1 MPPENVPVTVIVP
14 WRPAPSR
21 VPAFEFVLDW
31 YARRLPEFAV
41 KTVDT
46 DDDVFVLAACRNLG
60 IASADPDEVVVVCD
74 ADTLPEPEPLR
85 AAVAAART
93 SGLVHL
99 PYTEYRWL
107 GRSGDAQLRAG
118 VPAEECEH
126 ELVIGACSGVYVTTP
141 RTWARHGGQDERFR
155 GWGFE
160 DAAWYLAHGA
170 LLGQPPVQARGPGV
184 RPAPRRRGAG
194 GCALRRQRGAH
205 GALSRG
211 RGRPGRDGS
220 AGGGLAGGQQLV
232 GDRRA
237 GAFGLFSGDRPQQPG
252 FPTESRTALSA
263 AASSSTV
270 AAFGSSARPMP
281 VRSIAAAPAN

>member
-1 MPPENVPVTVIVP
+1 MPPENAPVTVIVP

-31 YARRLPEFAV
+31 YARRLPEFVV

-170 LLGQPPVQARGPGV
+170 LLGQPPVRHEGRV
-184 RPAPRRRGAG
+184 Y
-194 GCALRRQRGAH
+194 ALHHA
-205 GALSRG
+205 AE
-211 RGRPGRDGS
+211 
-220 AGGGLAGGQQLV
+220 V
-232 GDRRA
+232 RA
-237 GAFGLFSGDRPQQPG
+237 GAHYD
-252 FPTESRTALSA
+252 ASA
-263 AASSSTV
+263 ALMERYRAAEGDPVAMAQLVAGSRAVSSS
-270 AAFGSSARPMP
+270 
-281 VRSIAAAPAN
+281 